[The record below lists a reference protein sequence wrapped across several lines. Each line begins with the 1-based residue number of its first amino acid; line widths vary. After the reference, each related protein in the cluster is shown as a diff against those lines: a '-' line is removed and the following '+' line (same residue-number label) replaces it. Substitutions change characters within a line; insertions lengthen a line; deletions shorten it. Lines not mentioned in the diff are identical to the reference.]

1 MKKLLLLLIFIAF
14 NLNAQQRETVNLK
27 WKISDTLTYKTVMKD
42 VIFEKSNEQ
51 DEKDSLSKGM
61 SGMFNA
67 MKKQLSNL
75 KYETKLY
82 PDKSGNID
90 IAMML
95 KKVEADTTGSIFP
108 VMAAMNGNVVLRG
121 KISPEG
127 EMLSFYY
134 KRAQKNIISVLFE
147 LPTKPVKIGDEWNLQ
162 VDMIAVDQ
170 TFKPDSI
177 YRKNLV
183 RLKDIKM
190 KNGKKIAIIEYDIEE
205 FVSGDIENKMMSMFS
220 KDKTDKKTF
229 MKMSHKATAE
239 FDLQKGYWISYEGN
253 MNVETNISIMGIGV
267 NKRTEFK
274 LTPEK

>member
-1 MKKLLLLLIFIAF
+1 MKKLLLPFIFIGF
-14 NLNAQQRETVNLK
+14 ILNAQQKETVDLK

-51 DEKDSLSKGM
+51 DEKDSVSKGM
-61 SGMFNA
+61 SGMFEA
-67 MKKQLSNL
+67 MQKQLSNL

-82 PDKSGNID
+82 PDKNGNVD

-95 KKVEADTTGSIFP
+95 KRVEADTTGTLFP
-108 VMAAMNGNVVLRG
+108 GMAAMNGNIVLRG
-121 KISPEG
+121 KVSTEG
-127 EMLSFYY
+127 EILSFYY

-147 LPTKPVKIGDEWNLQ
+147 LPTKPVRIGDEWDLK

-177 YRKNLV
+177 YKKNLV

-190 KNGKKIAIIEYDIEE
+190 KNGKKIAVIEYDIEE
-205 FVSGDIENKMMSMFS
+205 FVSGDFENRMMAIFS

-229 MKMSHKATAE
+229 TKMSHKAIAE
-239 FDLQKGYWISYEGN
+239 FDLKKGYWTSYNGI
-253 MNVETNISIMGIGV
+253 MNVETNISVMGIGV